1 MNRFY
6 NGVTLEDIH
15 GPGFEV
21 GVTTKDGSSTIN
33 GIQAMAE
40 LGIVGRG
47 VLLDFH
53 SWRLAQDPPIP
64 YEPFKTGS
72 IPLKYLKAT
81 AEAQGTVI
89 KFGDI
94 LIIRSGNFEFEH
106 CRGNGCADTEAGYM
120 AAQSQKSESELS
132 ALKDVMPPIFSGVE
146 QSEEM
151 LKWIWENFSAVAGDQ
166 PSFECWRML
175 SSF

>member
-1 MNRFY
+1 MGRFY

-15 GPGFEV
+15 SSGFEK
-21 GVTTKDGSSTIN
+21 GCTTKDGESTVN

-40 LGIVGRG
+40 QGIVGRG

-64 YEPFKTGS
+64 HEPFRTGS

-81 AEAQGTVI
+81 AEAQGTEI

-94 LIIRSGNFEFEH
+94 LIIRSGISF
-106 CRGNGCADTEAGYM
+106 
-120 AAQSQKSESELS
+120 LS
-132 ALKDVMPPIFSGVE
+132 CPPFRTRVLLMTK
-146 QSEEM
+146 QVTW
-151 LKWIWENFSAVAGDQ
+151 LPKVRNRT
-166 PSFECWRML
+166 PSSRR
-175 SSF
+175 